1 MKIVIILYSILI
13 TILCNIMFSF
23 IVIDTFKSKSYD
35 ILFIIALFIQIIVIP
50 IGLFPAVLIIMNC
63 EFLLSYIVALIL
75 HIVYYI
81 SIILIS
87 KK

>member
-13 TILCNIMFSF
+13 TILFNIMLSF

-35 ILFIIALFIQIIVIP
+35 ILFIIALVIQIIVIP

-63 EFLLSYIVALIL
+63 EFLLSYIISLIL